1 MKIIPVLIFNLRGS
15 HKEMADLHATTI
27 LYMNFRNIKG
37 LLTERE
43 VCTVKYQTE
52 VFFKILGKVGQNMT
66 PPPPP
71 PPNIDGFATSLV
83 VGIEYR
89 L

>member
-1 MKIIPVLIFNLRGS
+1 MTFSLADIFVLQIVLICCFIMKIIPVLIINLRGS
-15 HKEMADLHATTI
+15 HEEMADLHATTM

-52 VFFKILGKVGQNMT
+52 VF
-66 PPPPP
+66 
-71 PPNIDGFATSLV
+71 
-83 VGIEYR
+83 
-89 L
+89 